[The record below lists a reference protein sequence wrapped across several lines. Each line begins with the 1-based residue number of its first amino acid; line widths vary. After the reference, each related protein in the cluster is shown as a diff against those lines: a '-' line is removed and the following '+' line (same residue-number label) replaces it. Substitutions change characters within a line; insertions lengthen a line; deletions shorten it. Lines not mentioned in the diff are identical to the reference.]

1 MPVAC
6 LLLIVMRLKVLP
18 ILLQTILHL
27 LVRYYGYSQAKIL
40 HHGEIF
46 LFKKIMFHLSVLL
59 LAHRDFVFQ
68 VDSSISR
75 VQTQVL

>member
-46 LFKKIMFHLSVLL
+46 YLK
-59 LAHRDFVFQ
+59 
-68 VDSSISR
+68 
-75 VQTQVL
+75 